1 MKAMA
6 LDRSIQ
12 PIDPKCPFRGH
23 KTPAVLDMLIV
34 SKVVSIAGHGKNAQK
49 PYGARLFAA
58 SKNRNII

>member
-1 MKAMA
+1 MTW
-6 LDRSIQ
+6 DRSIQ

-23 KTPAVLDMLIV
+23 KTPIILDTQIV
-34 SKVVSIAGHGKNAQK
+34 SKVVSVAGHGKNAQK